1 MGRAKESLRE
11 GNVIVDL
18 VLLKKIN
25 SNLEGLSF
33 KYMEVLQDMIFSRQA
48 EIVVKTELKTELIIQ
63 QN

>member
-1 MGRAKESLRE
+1 MEESLRE

-33 KYMEVLQDMIFSRQA
+33 KYMEVLQDMIFLRQ
-48 EIVVKTELKTELIIQ
+48 VKVALKTELRDEFGI
-63 QN
+63 

>member
-1 MGRAKESLRE
+1 MEESLRE

-48 EIVVKTELKTELIIQ
+48 EIVVKTELREDFGKPE
-63 QN
+63 